1 MCVFCAPF
9 ASRMQLRGIPV
20 SVPGLARHA
29 VPLTPSI
36 AASLSWPSCAAEH
49 AFSAKIPHAGR
60 TNPLPVARYCFKS
73 FSRNAYGSP
82 RKCCKQKTYDPTKPF
97 RCNTYKKQ
105 GVGAPPFRN
114 SSLITRHSSLAT
126 AVKFFA
132 FTLLRTLL
140 HFSALAQ
147 NSTRFFPIASAL
159 FVQKHGGVGY
169 ALHPYF
175 VTSLLH
181 YRQKRQRPSRS
192 DGGSCEKGAP
202 SSGEKN
208 VTGQRLSFPEAEE
221 AQSSEIS
228 LDGLARWCSPRAL
241 RTAMPLVPPAEYSS
255 ACRWYFQTGDQNA
268 CS

>member
-1 MCVFCAPF
+1 MLPLSRHDSSVPLRTMCVFCAPF

-159 FVQKHGGVGY
+159 LFKNTGGWGMPY
-169 ALHPYF
+169 ILTSLPPYF
-175 VTSLLH
+175 ITARNGNALPAAMGAAA
-181 YRQKRQRPSRS
+181 KRAHRLQERRSCPALNQLSGGGGGGASGPPS
-192 DGGSCEKGAP
+192 
-202 SSGEKN
+202 
-208 VTGQRLSFPEAEE
+208 V
-221 AQSSEIS
+221 
-228 LDGLARWCSPRAL
+228 
-241 RTAMPLVPPAEYSS
+241 
-255 ACRWYFQTGDQNA
+255 
-268 CS
+268 

>member
-114 SSLITRHSSLAT
+114 SSLITRHCSQVLCFHTLAHS
-126 AVKFFA
+126 FA
-132 FTLLRTLL
+132 LFCIGAKLNPFLSNRFRTLC
-140 HFSALAQ
+140 SK
-147 NSTRFFPIASAL
+147 TRG
-159 FVQKHGGVGY
+159 GGVC
-169 ALHPYF
+169 L
-175 VTSLLH
+175 TSLLR
-181 YRQKRQRPSRS
+181 YLLTSLPPETATPFPQRWGQLR
-192 DGGSCEKGAP
+192 KGRTVFRR
-202 SSGEKN
+202 EDR
-208 VTGQRLSFPEAEE
+208 VQR
-221 AQSSEIS
+221 
-228 LDGLARWCSPRAL
+228 
-241 RTAMPLVPPAEYSS
+241 
-255 ACRWYFQTGDQNA
+255 
-268 CS
+268 